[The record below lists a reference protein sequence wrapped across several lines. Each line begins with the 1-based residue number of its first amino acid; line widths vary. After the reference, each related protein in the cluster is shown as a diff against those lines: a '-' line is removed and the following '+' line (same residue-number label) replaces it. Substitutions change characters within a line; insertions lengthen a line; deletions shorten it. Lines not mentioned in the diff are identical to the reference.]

1 MEGNLRVDL
10 KGTEIIEKE
19 PKGMLQK
26 IIAKIVGK
34 KKLEREVVTQ
44 LQCLEGMYNVFKEL
58 GQENLVR
65 LEVNGTTVYEDG
77 EHKPTDLY
85 DAIQLALKANQEE
98 VYHVEM
104 VLEPVNGGED
114 DYIEVNMYQEHE
126 EGERPL
132 TVNAYIEDMN
142 SEEMETFLEQV
153 KEKITSK
160 FGVEDIEIDVE
171 EDEEDEESEEESS
184 EEESESDSDEEKK

>member
-1 MEGNLRVDL
+1 MEGNMRVNL
-10 KGTEIIEKE
+10 AGTQLIEKQ
-19 PKGMLQK
+19 PKGMLQT

-65 LEVNGTTVYEDG
+65 LEVNGTTVYEDE
-77 EHKPTDLY
+77 EHKSTDLY
-85 DAIQLALKANQEE
+85 DAVQLALKANQEE
-98 VYHVEM
+98 AYHIEM
-104 VLEPVNGGED
+104 VLEPKDGGED

-126 EGERPL
+126 QNERPL
-132 TVNAYIEDMN
+132 TVNVYIEDMN
-142 SEEMETFLEQV
+142 SEEMETFLEKV
-153 KEKITSK
+153 KEKIASK

-171 EDEEDEESEEESS
+171 EDEEDEESEEES
-184 EEESESDSDEEKK
+184 EESESDSEEEKK